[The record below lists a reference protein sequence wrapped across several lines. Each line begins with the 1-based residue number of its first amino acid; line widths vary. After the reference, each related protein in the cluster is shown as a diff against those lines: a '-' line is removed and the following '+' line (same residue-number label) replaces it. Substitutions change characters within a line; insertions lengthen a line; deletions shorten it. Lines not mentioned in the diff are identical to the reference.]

1 MVQSQMFVLNR
12 FNGLAVQNTMPAGE
26 SKTNVV
32 YTAFV
37 KKQTNRNAFVSSI
50 F

>member
-1 MVQSQMFVLNR
+1 MFVLNH

-37 KKQTNRNAFVSSI
+37 ENRKNRNAF
-50 F
+50 